1 MVVPTATANDA
12 LPSQGQGRTKISRL
26 GFPNDCEAIMSGW
39 VERWRNRHRELANGV
54 DAELVQANRRRFRV
68 AFALIG
74 LAFVVGLLDARLHLP
89 HVLDVVLRCAAA
101 VAGVVGIVMAK
112 WAQQEDTFLKRPESE
127 GPPTIFKE

>member
-1 MVVPTATANDA
+1 
-12 LPSQGQGRTKISRL
+12 
-26 GFPNDCEAIMSGW
+26 MSGW
-39 VERWRNRHRELANGV
+39 LERWRNRQRELADGV

-68 AFALIG
+68 AFGLIG